1 MESNFIKS
9 TGENINF
16 KEIIFLKHL
25 DKESEFMLIKEL
37 LGYENYEIILDS
49 LLKEGLLRQE
59 LIIPF
64 ITDKGRKVLKDLKFT
79 EEDLDS
85 CWIYY
90 KSYLIDILNK
100 NYLLE
105 DAIEDLKSLIG
116 TKFDKRI

>member
-1 MESNFIKS
+1 MEN
-9 TGENINF
+9 
-16 KEIIFLKHL
+16 
-25 DKESEFMLIKEL
+25 
-37 LGYENYEIILDS
+37 
-49 LLKEGLLRQE
+49 
-59 LIIPF
+59 
-64 ITDKGRKVLKDLKFT
+64 KFT